1 MALRLTATTPVPAS
15 TGPSP
20 STMTAAAFSATA
32 RAALGRSDIAAFAEL
47 FGQIAQTTD
56 PHRRFEARLGLMQ
69 AGFEAT
75 SRLGDAVSLRIFLTL
90 AEQAIELLEESPA
103 EPVLLNLAGVALY
116 ELWGLDAAHALFSA
130 ARRLD
135 PELPDAERNL
145 AQVAARR
152 RAGRRTRPLH
162 ASLPGLS
169 RRATSVARRAQPARG
184 LTLSLCMIVRDEEQM
199 LGRCLAAAAPAVDEI
214 IVVDTGSTD
223 STIEIARSFGARVI
237 EFPWTGSFSEA
248 RNVSFEAASGDWLIY
263 LDADEILVAED
274 RDRLRAITGRT
285 WREAFYL
292 VETNYLGELGEGT
305 ATVNTAL
312 RVFRNR
318 PEYRFTNQLHEQI
331 YKTLPSYLP
340 MRIEQTTIRVEHYG
354 YLGAVRTAK
363 DKSRRNIELL
373 LEEASGSDASA
384 FHHFN
389 LGSEY
394 LITGELDAS
403 VRELRRAREML
414 DEQGVLRST
423 IYAPPLWSRLVSA
436 LYLSGRG
443 PEAATVAAE
452 ALQALP
458 DFTDIVLDQARGAH
472 AAGEL
477 TRSRELF
484 DRCIEMGDA
493 PAAYGGIVGAGTF
506 WPMLGLAAIGL
517 AEGDVSG
524 ARVQVE
530 RCMAEH
536 PGFLT
541 VVVPYTTILL
551 TQGADVTEILAGLE
565 SLGQLPGSA
574 RLAVGETMRRFGER
588 EGAVAQYQLA
598 VDAAP
603 GNAAARCTLAEL
615 LLETGRFDE
624 AAEAVAPVP
633 DSGPF
638 AGLARRVALIA
649 SIGRVDAA
657 EARSLLARA
666 EAVGLPPGEQSVF
679 AHWIALTAG
688 EAVTA
693 IGANGAALLTVI
705 LETLLAAGDGVR
717 FTGLLEALQ
726 GCRLADREKR
736 ERLATMYLRNGLIDR
751 AAEQWMAACVPAPDA
766 RALLGLARVAAA
778 GGMPSD
784 ATTFA
789 TGALEL
795 DPAIPGAAELLAA
808 VPAAAIAR

>member
-1 MALRLTATTPVPAS
+1 MALRLTATTLAPAA

-20 STMTAAAFSATA
+20 STMAAAAFAATA
-32 RAALGRSDIAAFAEL
+32 RAALGRGDLGVFAEL
-47 FGQIAQTTD
+47 FAQTAQTSD

-75 SRLGDAVSLRIFLTL
+75 GRLGDAISLRIFLTL
-90 AEQAIELLEESPA
+90 AEQALELLEATPA

-135 PELPDAERNL
+135 PDLADVERNL
-145 AQVAARR
+145 AQVATRR

-162 ASLPGLS
+162 AALPGLS
-169 RRATSVARRAQPARG
+169 RRATAVARRAQPASG

-248 RNVSFEAASGDWLIY
+248 RNVSFEAATGDWLVY

-292 VETNYLGELGEGT
+292 VETSYLGELGEGT

-340 MRIEQTTIRVEHYG
+340 MRLEQTTIRVEHYG

-373 LEEASGSDASA
+373 LQEASGSDASA

-394 LITGELDAS
+394 LIVGELDAS
-403 VRELRRAREML
+403 VRELSRARQML
-414 DEQGVLRST
+414 DEQGALRST

-436 LYLSGRG
+436 LFLSGRG
-443 PEAATVAAE
+443 SEATTVAAE

-458 DFTDIVLDQARGAH
+458 DFTDIVLDQARGAQ
-472 AAGEL
+472 AAGDL
-477 TRSRELF
+477 TGARELF
-484 DRCIEMGDA
+484 SRCLEMGDA
-493 PAAYGGIVGAGTF
+493 PAAYGGMVGAGTF
-506 WPMLGLAAIGL
+506 WPMLGLAAVGM
-517 AEGDVSG
+517 AEGGVSG
-524 ARVQVE
+524 ARAHIE

-536 PGFLT
+536 PEFLT
-541 VVVPYTTILL
+541 VAVPYTTILL
-551 TQGADVTEILAGLE
+551 TQGADISEILRGLE
-565 SLGQLPGSA
+565 SLGQLPASA

-588 EGAVAQYQLA
+588 EGAVAQYRLA
-598 VDAAP
+598 VDGAP
-603 GNAAARCTLAEL
+603 GNAGARCTLAEL
-615 LLETGRFDE
+615 LLEAGRFDE
-624 AAEAVAPVP
+624 AVEAVAPVP
-633 DSGPF
+633 DGDPF
-638 AGLARRVALIA
+638 AGLALRVGLIA
-649 SIGRVDAA
+649 SIGRVDAG
-657 EARSLLARA
+657 EARGLLARA

-679 AHWIALTAG
+679 AHWIGLTAG
-688 EAVTA
+688 EVVPA

-705 LETLLAAGDGVR
+705 LETLLAAGDGPR
-717 FTGLLEALQ
+717 FAELLGALRTCGLD
-726 GCRLADREKR
+726 DREKR
-736 ERLATMYLRNGLIDR
+736 ECLATMYLRHGLIDR

-778 GGMPSD
+778 GGMPAD
-784 ATTFA
+784 AATFA

-795 DPAIPGAAELLAA
+795 DPAMAGAAELLASL
-808 VPAAAIAR
+808 PTAAAA